1 MKTVNLKDTFDNVVS
16 IYDAARPLYPE
27 RLLKDVQEFS
37 GITRYDR
44 ALEVGAGTGQ
54 ATDLFLPSI
63 DKLDI
68 VEVGDNQVKYL
79 KEKYQSKKVCT
90 YKAYFEDFD
99 SDNSYDLIFS
109 ATAFHWVEEEIGY
122 PKAWNLLRPGG
133 TMAVFWHMSSVTL
146 HDTGIFVGLDKI
158 KKKYL
163 PNEFQG
169 FDKAGIEGVRQ
180 RRISQIQSGNCFGE
194 PVIKE
199 YRFTDTYDADRYA
212 LLLESYSSTQTL
224 DADSRK
230 MYLDEVRAYIN
241 ENGGIVE
248 MPQHV
253 MLYLV
258 KKSST

>member
-1 MKTVNLKDTFDNVVS
+1 
-16 IYDAARPLYPE
+16 
-27 RLLKDVQEFS
+27 
-37 GITRYDR
+37 
-44 ALEVGAGTGQ
+44 
-54 ATDLFLPSI
+54 
-63 DKLDI
+63 
-68 VEVGDNQVKYL
+68 
-79 KEKYQSKKVCT
+79 
-90 YKAYFEDFD
+90 
-99 SDNSYDLIFS
+99 
-109 ATAFHWVEEEIGY
+109 
-122 PKAWNLLRPGG
+122 
-133 TMAVFWHMSSVTL
+133 MAVFWHMSSVTL

-180 RRISQIQSGNCFGE
+180 RRVSQIKSGDCFSD

-199 YRFTDTYDADRYA
+199 YRFADTYDAERYA

-224 DADSRK
+224 DADSRRK
-230 MYLDEVRAYIN
+230 YLDEVRAYIN

-258 KKSST
+258 KKSSM